1 MEEDSGLS
9 LPTSP
14 VSCMEEEE
22 VCDPKFHYDN
32 TAGIRYC
39 IWSTSP
45 RGAGMSRFFGEGMEG
60 RRFLKLLH
68 PTSTFNLSPK
78 AAIKGSAP

>member
-39 IWSTSP
+39 VWPTSP
-45 RGAGMSRFFGEGMEG
+45 GRVRGFKVIVG
-60 RRFLKLLH
+60 REDGR
-68 PTSTFNLSPK
+68 K
-78 AAIKGSAP
+78 AFYEAAASHFQI

>member
-32 TAGIRYC
+32 TAGIRYGLR
-39 IWSTSP
+39 STSP
-45 RGAGMSRFFGEGMEG
+45 GGKGLQGHLVVLADIIDEEMETPRGNISHRAHCHRASSE
-60 RRFLKLLH
+60 
-68 PTSTFNLSPK
+68 
-78 AAIKGSAP
+78 

>member
-32 TAGIRYC
+32 TAGIRYGLR
-39 IWSTSP
+39 STSP
-45 RGAGMSRFFGEGMEG
+45 GGEGASRSSWG
-60 RRFLKLLH
+60 GGWRKD
-68 PTSTFNLSPK
+68 
-78 AAIKGSAP
+78 IV

>member
-32 TAGIRYC
+32 TAGIRYGLR
-39 IWSTSP
+39 STSP
-45 RGAGMSRFFGEGMEG
+45 GGKGLQGHPREVGG
-60 RRFLKLLH
+60 RRASYEVAAFHLH
-68 PTSTFNLSPK
+68 VRPWP
-78 AAIKGSAP
+78 